1 MATKKTT
8 TKAPSKTSKAPT
20 KAPVKAPAEPVKAQE
35 QVQEQTTPMPQIEA
49 RIDRLVD
56 FENSKVKAFASAN
69 IGPFAVHGLRVVDG
83 EKGMFVAMPS
93 TSYQKDG
100 KTEYQET
107 FHPVSGE
114 ARKALSDAVL
124 QAYEQK
130 LTEEQ
135 TEDAGMNMEEAEELP
150 FTQTM

>member
-1 MATKKTT
+1 MATRKTT
-8 TKAPSKTSKAPT
+8 AKAPTTTSKAP
-20 KAPVKAPAEPVKAQE
+20 KKAPAEPVKAQE
-35 QVQEQTTPMPQIEA
+35 QVQEQTTPMPTIRA
-49 RIDRLVD
+49 KIDRLAD
-56 FENSKVKAFASAN
+56 FEGSKVKAFASAN

-83 EKGMFVAMPS
+83 EKGLFVAMPS

-114 ARKALSDAVL
+114 ARKALNDAVL

-135 TEDAGMNMEEAEELP
+135 TEEASMNMDEADNQP
-150 FTQTM
+150 ITQTM

>member
-1 MATKKTT
+1 MATRKTT
-8 TKAPSKTSKAPT
+8 AKAPTTTSKAPK
-20 KAPVKAPAEPVKAQE
+20 KAPVEPVKAQE
-35 QVQEQTTPMPQIEA
+35 HTAPMPTIRA
-49 RIDRLVD
+49 KIDRLAD

-69 IGPFAVHGLRVVDG
+69 IGPFAVHGLRVIDG

-93 TSYQKDG
+93 TSFQRDG

-114 ARKALSDAVL
+114 ARKALNDAVIE
-124 QAYEQK
+124 AYEQK
-130 LTEEQ
+130 LAEEQ
-135 TEDAGMNMEEAEELP
+135 TEDEALDEEQTEDQS

>member
-1 MATKKTT
+1 MATRKTT
-8 TKAPSKTSKAPT
+8 AKAPTTTSKAP
-20 KAPVKAPAEPVKAQE
+20 KKAPAEAVRTQE
-35 QVQEQTTPMPQIEA
+35 QVQEQSEAMPTIRA
-49 RIDRLVD
+49 RIDRLAD
-56 FENSKVKAFASAN
+56 FEGSKVKAFASAN

-107 FHPVSGE
+107 FHPVSAE
-114 ARKALSDAVL
+114 ARKALNDAVL

-135 TEDAGMNMEEAEELP
+135 TEDASMSMDEAEEQP
-150 FTQTM
+150 ITQTM

>member
-1 MATKKTT
+1 MATRKTT
-8 TKAPSKTSKAPT
+8 AKAPTTTSKAPK
-20 KAPVKAPAEPVKAQE
+20 KAPVEPVKAQE
-35 QVQEQTTPMPQIEA
+35 QVQEQTAPIPTIRA
-49 RIDRLVD
+49 KIDRLAD

-69 IGPFAVHGLRVVDG
+69 IGGAFAIHGLRIVNG

-114 ARKALSDAVL
+114 ARKALNDAVL
-124 QAYEQK
+124 EAYEQK
-130 LTEEQ
+130 LAEVQTEEA
-135 TEDAGMNMEEAEELP
+135 TMGMDEAESQP
-150 FTQTM
+150 ITQTM

>member
-1 MATKKTT
+1 MATRKTT
-8 TKAPSKTSKAPT
+8 AKAPTTTSKAPK
-20 KAPVKAPAEPVKAQE
+20 KAPVEPVKAQE
-35 QVQEQTTPMPQIEA
+35 QVQEQTAPMPTIRA
-49 RIDRLVD
+49 KIDRLAD

-69 IGPFAVHGLRVVDG
+69 IGPFAVHGLRVIDG

-114 ARKALSDAVL
+114 ARKALNDAVL
-124 QAYEQK
+124 EAYEQK
-130 LTEEQ
+130 LAEVQTEEA
-135 TEDAGMNMEEAEELP
+135 TMGMDEAESQP
-150 FTQTM
+150 ITQTM

>member
-1 MATKKTT
+1 MATRKTT
-8 TKAPSKTSKAPT
+8 AKAPTTTSKAPK
-20 KAPVKAPAEPVKAQE
+20 KAPVELVKAQE
-35 QVQEQTTPMPQIEA
+35 QVQEQTAPMPTIRA
-49 RIDRLVD
+49 KIDRLAD

-69 IGPFAVHGLRVVDG
+69 IGPFAVHGLRVIDG

-114 ARKALSDAVL
+114 ARKALNEAVL

-130 LTEEQ
+130 LSEEQ
-135 TEDAGMNMEEAEELP
+135 TEDASMKMDEAENQPLA
-150 FTQTM
+150 QTM

>member
-1 MATKKTT
+1 MATRKTT
-8 TKAPSKTSKAPT
+8 AKAPTTTSKAPK
-20 KAPVKAPAEPVKAQE
+20 KAPVEPVKAQE
-35 QVQEQTTPMPQIEA
+35 QVQEQTAPMPTIRA
-49 RIDRLVD
+49 KIDRLAD

-69 IGPFAVHGLRVVDG
+69 IGGAFAIHGLRIVNG

-114 ARKALSDAVL
+114 ARKALNDAVIE
-124 QAYEQK
+124 AYEQK
-130 LTEEQ
+130 LAEEQ
-135 TEDAGMNMEEAEELP
+135 TEDEALDEEQTEDQS

>member
-8 TKAPSKTSKAPT
+8 AKAPSKTSKAPK
-20 KAPVKAPAEPVKAQE
+20 KAPVEPVKAQE
-35 QVQEQTTPMPQIEA
+35 QVQAPNTNIPTIQA
-49 RIDRLVD
+49 RIDHVTGY
-56 FENSKVKAFASAN
+56 EKVKAFASAN

-93 TSYQKDG
+93 TSFQKDG

-107 FHPVSGE
+107 FHPCTGE
-114 ARKALSDAVL
+114 ARKELNDAVL

-130 LTEEQ
+130 LAEEQ
-135 TEDAGMNMEEAEELP
+135 TEDASLGMEEAEEQP
-150 FTQTM
+150 ITQTM

>member
-1 MATKKTT
+1 MATRKTT
-8 TKAPSKTSKAPT
+8 AKAPTTTSKAPK
-20 KAPVKAPAEPVKAQE
+20 KAPVEPVKAQD
-35 QVQEQTTPMPQIEA
+35 QAQEQTEGMPTIRA
-49 RIDRLVD
+49 RIDRLAD
-56 FENSKVKAFASAN
+56 FEGSKVKAFASAN

-114 ARKALSDAVL
+114 ARKALNDAVL

-135 TEDAGMNMEEAEELP
+135 TEDASMKMDEAEDQPL
-150 FTQTM
+150 TQTM